1 MVLEEKKAERR
12 REDYVVV
19 LYILQI
25 YSIKE
30 KSGRESLGELRRRF
44 VFITII
50 ILIYVK
56 EFIETIAQE
65 TFKH

>member
-1 MVLEEKKAERR
+1 LAGKKICWKKKGMVLEEKKAERR
-12 REDYVVV
+12 REAYVVV

-44 VFITII
+44 VLLLLSF
-50 ILIYVK
+50 
-56 EFIETIAQE
+56 
-65 TFKH
+65 